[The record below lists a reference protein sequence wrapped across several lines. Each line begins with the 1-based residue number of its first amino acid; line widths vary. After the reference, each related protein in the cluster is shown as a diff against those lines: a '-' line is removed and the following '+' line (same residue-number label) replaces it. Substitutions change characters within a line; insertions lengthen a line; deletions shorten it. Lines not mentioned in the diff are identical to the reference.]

1 VLKFVKITIIGGV
14 LFLLPIAATI
24 LILVK
29 FVKMAADAVAPLAE
43 KLPIPKAAAIVEV
56 YTAAA
61 LLFLLVSFIAG
72 YLLQNAPYQRQVMPF
87 LEDKL
92 LRKFPPY
99 IAAKRYTNM
108 LAGIEINDGMKP
120 ALIQV
125 GQSWQLGF
133 IVEDLGNDNVLAFVP
148 STPDPSSGNI
158 YVVHKDLTSEL
169 NVHNKMVIECIE
181 KSGKGIGKLLHS
193 SHQAANV

>member
-1 VLKFVKITIIGGV
+1 VLKFIKTTIVGGV
-14 LFLLPIAATI
+14 LFLLPIAATVVI
-24 LILVK
+24 FAK
-29 FVKMAADAVAPLAE
+29 FLKMAADAVAPLAE
-43 KLPIPKAAAIVEV
+43 KLPLPRAAAIFEV
-56 YTAAA
+56 YAIAVLA
-61 LLFLLVSFIAG
+61 FLLVSFLAG
-72 YLLQNAPYQRQVMPF
+72 YLLQKVPYEQKITSI

-99 IAAKRYTNM
+99 TAAKRYTNL

-120 ALIQV
+120 ALIQI

-133 IVEDLGNDNVLAFVP
+133 IVENLGGDNVLAFVP

-158 YVVHKDLTSEL
+158 HVIHKDLTNEL

-181 KSGKGIGKLLHS
+181 KSGKGIGNILV
-193 SHQAANV
+193 AAHTNA